1 MKEILFE
8 LKIWRDY
15 ILLGLVILMGIFTK
29 IYNATQ
35 KGKRATLSYI
45 LAEGIVSVFVAISV
59 YVITS
64 EFLNLSKF
72 LTFVLCAWGGSLSTL
87 IHSEVEQLISSFF
100 NSLKILIKTKI
111 K

>member
-1 MKEILFE
+1 MRELLFE
-8 LKIWRDY
+8 LKICRDY

-35 KGKRATLSYI
+35 KGKKATLSFI
-45 LAEGIVSVFVAISV
+45 LAEGIVSIFVAISV

-87 IHSEVEQLISSFF
+87 IHSEVEELISSFF
-100 NSLKILIKTKI
+100 DGLKRLIKTKI

>member
-1 MKEILFE
+1 MRELLLE
-8 LKIWRDY
+8 LKICRDY
-15 ILLGLVILMGIFTK
+15 ILLGVVILMGIFTK

-35 KGKRATLSYI
+35 KGKKATLSYI

-100 NSLKILIKTKI
+100 NGLKILIKTKI